1 MVEDCRGTW
10 PVHELCRV
18 LGLSTAGCYA
28 WRSRRNGAAICAGPK
43 ARRAAEDRAL
53 LDDIRWAHEGGGGR
67 YGSPRVHAALRAHG
81 RQVGRGRI
89 ERLMRR
95 RGVRGLVARRRQVQT
110 TDSSPPFPVAPN
122 LLDRQF
128 TATKPNQVWLAD
140 LTYIATGEG
149 WLYVAAIMDLHTR
162 KIVGWSMRDHL
173 QAELATSALM
183 MAVQHRRPGAGLAH
197 RSDRGIQYAC
207 GDYQAALSKAGI
219 TPSMSRRAN
228 PLDNAPMESFFH
240 ALKTELVHHR
250 TYATRDEA
258 KRDLFS
264 CMEEFYNRRRLHS
277 SLGYRT
283 PVQAEQRALRVA

>member
-18 LGLSTAGCYA
+18 LGLSTAGYYA
-28 WRSRRNGAAICAGPK
+28 WRSRPESQ
-43 ARRAAEDRAL
+43 RAAEDRTL
-53 LDDIRWAHEGGGGR
+53 LDDIRRAHEGSGGR
-67 YGSPRVHAALRAHG
+67 YGSPRVHATLRAHG
-81 RQVGRGRI
+81 RQVGRGRV

-95 RGVRGLVARRRQVQT
+95 HGVRGLVARRRQVQT
-110 TDSSPPFPVAPN
+110 TDSSHPFPVAPN

-128 TATKPNQVWLAD
+128 AATTKPNQVWLAD
-140 LTYIATGEG
+140 LTYVATGEG
-149 WLYVAAIMDLHTR
+149 WLYVAAVMDLHTR

-173 QAELATSALM
+173 RAELATSALM
-183 MAVQHRRPGAGLAH
+183 MAVQRQRPGAGLVH
-197 RSDRGIQYAC
+197 HSDRGIQYAC
-207 GDYQAALSKAGI
+207 GDYQAALSQAGI

-240 ALKTELVHHR
+240 TLKTELVHHR

-264 CMEEFYNRRRLHS
+264 YMEEFYNRRRLHS

>member
-1 MVEDCRGTW
+1 MRFRVVEDCRGTW

-18 LGLSTAGCYA
+18 LGLSTAGYYA
-28 WRSRRNGAAICAGPK
+28 WRSRPESK
-43 ARRAAEDRAL
+43 RAAEDRAL
-53 LDDIRWAHEGGGGR
+53 LDDIRRAHEGSGGR

-81 RQVGRGRI
+81 RQAGRGRV
-89 ERLMRR
+89 ERLMRQH
-95 RGVRGLVARRRQVQT
+95 GVRGLVARRRQVQT
-110 TDSSPPFPVAPN
+110 TDSRHPFPVAPN

-128 TATKPNQVWLAD
+128 TATTKPNQVWLAD

-173 QAELATSALM
+173 RAELATSALL
-183 MAVQHRRPGAGLAH
+183 MATQRQRPGTGLVH
-197 RSDRGIQYAC
+197 HSDRGIQYAC
-207 GDYQAALSKAGI
+207 GDYQAALGKAGT

-240 ALKTELVHHR
+240 TLKTELVHHR
-250 TYATRDEA
+250 TYVTRDEA
-258 KRDLFS
+258 KRDLFAY
-264 CMEEFYNRRRLHS
+264 MEEFYNRRRLHS

-283 PVQAEQRALRVA
+283 PVQAEQRAFRVA

>member
-1 MVEDCRGTW
+1 MRFRVIEDCRGTW

-18 LGLSTAGCYA
+18 LGLSTAGYYA
-28 WRSRRNGAAICAGPK
+28 WRSRPESK
-43 ARRAAEDRAL
+43 RAAEDRAL
-53 LDDIRWAHEGGGGR
+53 LGDIRQAHEGSGGR

-81 RQVGRGRI
+81 RQVGRGRV

-95 RGVRGLVARRRQVQT
+95 HGVRGLVARRRQVQT
-110 TDSSPPFPVAPN
+110 TDSSHPFPAAPN

-128 TATKPNQVWLAD
+128 AAATKPNQVWLAD

-149 WLYVAAIMDLHTR
+149 WLYVAAVMDLHTR

-173 QAELATSALM
+173 RAELATSALL
-183 MAVQHRRPGAGLAH
+183 MATQRQRPGTGLVH
-197 RSDRGIQYAC
+197 HSDRGMQYAC
-207 GDYQAALSKAGI
+207 GDYQAALARAGI

-240 ALKTELVHHR
+240 TLKTELVHHR

-264 CMEEFYNRRRLHS
+264 YMEEFYNRRRLHS